1 MADDLKIN
9 KEVDQMA
16 GKRVAG
22 PKKAAPR
29 KVQFEFLAP
38 EAQEVFIAG
47 EFNDWNIRANP
58 LKKDKNGVWKLDLPL
73 MPGRYEYRFLAD
85 GNWENDRFCSGCVP
99 NDFGSLNCVKIVE

>member
-1 MADDLKIN
+1 
-9 KEVDQMA
+9 MA

-58 LKKDKNGVWKLDLPL
+58 LKKDKNGVWKLDLAL

-85 GNWENDRFCSGCVP
+85 GNWENDRSCSGCVL